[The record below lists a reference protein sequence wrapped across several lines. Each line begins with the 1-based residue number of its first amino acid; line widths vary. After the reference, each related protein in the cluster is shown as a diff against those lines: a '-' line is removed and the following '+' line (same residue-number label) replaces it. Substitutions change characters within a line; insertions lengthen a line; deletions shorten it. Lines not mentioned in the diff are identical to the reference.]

1 MNVVQVISMEKIL
14 EHYLVKT
21 VEALGGKAFKFNSLS
36 NRGVSDRIVCL
47 PDGSTWFI
55 ETKTETGRMSALQKV
70 FAKDMAAL
78 NQKYACLNSKEQIDR
93 WAVEVKSER

>member
-1 MNVVQVISMEKIL
+1 MNFMQVIFMEKNY
-14 EHYLVKT
+14 EQYLVKT

-55 ETKTETGRMSALQKV
+55 EMKTETGRLSALQKV

-78 NQKYACLNSKEQIDR
+78 NQKYACLNSKEAVDR
-93 WAVEVKSER
+93 WACELTKK

>member
-1 MNVVQVISMEKIL
+1 MNFMQVVFMEKIL

-21 VEALGGKAFKFNSLS
+21 VEALGGKAYKFNSLS

-55 ETKTETGRMSALQKV
+55 EMKTETGRLSALQKV

-78 NQKYACLNSKEQIDR
+78 NQKYACLNSKEAVDR
-93 WAVEVKSER
+93 WAFDLTRK